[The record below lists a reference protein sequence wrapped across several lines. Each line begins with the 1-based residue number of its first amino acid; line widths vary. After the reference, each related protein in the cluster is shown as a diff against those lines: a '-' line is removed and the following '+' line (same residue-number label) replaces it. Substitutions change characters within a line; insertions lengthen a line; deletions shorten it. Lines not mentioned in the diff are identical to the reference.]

1 MNKNIT
7 PTKKKP
13 TTSIHVADF
22 LTKTGF
28 ILEMEVSEWLK
39 KKGYSITVNKFFID
53 YDQNKKREI
62 DIIAT
67 KKLNDIDIILI
78 IECKQSLVDDWIF
91 ICSDT
96 QPSRYY
102 SFQKHFPKVEKIKES
117 KIFDHLH
124 MLDHKIPLAQNYII
138 RNVENKKSNSTQ
150 IDSCIEKLPKIV
162 VDTANSVD
170 KKTVRTLFIP
180 LAVFSGKIFTASY
193 SKKLLVKE
201 VDIVQYYTELES
213 DGYTYNYNYNR
224 LSQIYN
230 YQSLL
235 NKEVGEN
242 TTKDKKENSPVAK
255 TSRDLHSYYLLDFV
269 TKNGLSSFI
278 KKTELE
284 VKKIDTKLWPV
295 ETLTQNEVK

>member
-1 MNKNIT
+1 MDKNYIS
-7 PTKKKP
+7 PKKKP
-13 TTSIHVADF
+13 TTTTHVADF

-39 KKGYSITVNKFFID
+39 KKGYSIKVNKFFVD

-67 KKLNDIDIILI
+67 KKINDIDIILV
-78 IECKQSLVDDWIF
+78 IECKQSLVDDWVF

-102 SFQKHFPKVEKIKES
+102 SFQKHFPKVLKIRES

-124 MLDHKIPLAQNYII
+124 MLDHKIPLAQNHII
-138 RNVENKKSNSTQ
+138 RNIDNKKSNSTQ

-162 VDTANSVD
+162 VDTANTID

-180 LAVFSGKIFTASY
+180 MAVFSGKIFTASY
-193 SKKLLVKE
+193 NKKLLVKE
-201 VDIVQYYTELES
+201 VDMVQYYTQLES
-213 DGYTYNYNYNR
+213 DGYTYNYNNNR

-230 YQSLL
+230 YPTVFNQETL
-235 NKEVGEN
+235 EN

-255 TSRDLHSYYLLDFV
+255 TSNDLHSYYLLDFV
-269 TKNGLSSFI
+269 TKSGLSSFI

-284 VKKIDTKLWPV
+284 IKKIDTKLWPV
-295 ETLTQNEVK
+295 EIPTQDKIE